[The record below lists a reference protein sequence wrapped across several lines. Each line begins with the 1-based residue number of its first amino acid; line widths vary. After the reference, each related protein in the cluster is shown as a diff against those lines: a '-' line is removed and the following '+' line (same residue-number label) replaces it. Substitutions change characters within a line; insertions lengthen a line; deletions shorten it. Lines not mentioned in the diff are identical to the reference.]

1 MFCTVTEYKLL
12 IFICQPESCLISV
25 QIYLV
30 PLRQRSIAQT
40 PVQFSHGK
48 PMDKD
53 QGWRNPMY
61 GGNQHGANYNH
72 DMAVDVGEG
81 SEDDRMVAAGIAL
94 GYQHYATDDDM

>member
-1 MFCTVTEYKLL
+1 
-12 IFICQPESCLISV
+12 
-25 QIYLV
+25 
-30 PLRQRSIAQT
+30 
-40 PVQFSHGK
+40 
-48 PMDKD
+48 MDKD

-81 SEDDRMVAAGIAL
+81 SEDDRMVAGGIAL